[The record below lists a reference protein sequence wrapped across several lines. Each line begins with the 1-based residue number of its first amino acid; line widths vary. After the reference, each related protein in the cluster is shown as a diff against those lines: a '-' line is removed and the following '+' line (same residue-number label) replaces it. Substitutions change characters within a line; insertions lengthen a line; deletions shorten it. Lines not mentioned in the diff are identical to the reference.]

1 MFNVICVAHTNDNH
15 ISWEYR
21 GEDSR
26 YLRYLSIVY
35 RPYKKLKVYVDDEIY
50 LASLVLV

>member
-1 MFNVICVAHTNDNH
+1 MFNVICVVHTNDNH
-15 ISWEYR
+15 IGWEYR
-21 GEDSR
+21 GEDGK

-35 RPYKKLKVYVDDEIY
+35 RQYKKLKVYLDDEIY